1 MKQDKQINHFTLKM
15 MRTGFDMT
23 GQNDNR
29 GDDIIQGM
37 INIIQPV
44 FEQGIVLAAEYS
56 KACGRDVM
64 LDEDIEYAM
73 KYCIMHRVGQA
84 IGSIFNEGE
93 IDLDEDE
100 EDEIE
105 VVPVDELPAFTRYT
119 GNNSQMIR
127 INQAYDEWKE
137 WKPES
142 PAQEILKNALDNNEF
157 EVNRDTST

>member
-23 GQNDNR
+23 GQNDNH
-29 GDDIIQGM
+29 GNDIIQGM

-44 FEQGIVLAAEYS
+44 FEQGVVLAAEYC

-84 IGSIFNEGE
+84 SGSIFNEGE

-105 VVPVDELPAFTRYT
+105 VVPVDELPTFTRYT

-142 PAQEILKNALDNNEF
+142 PAQKILKNALDNNEL
-157 EVNRDTST
+157 

>member
-1 MKQDKQINHFTLKM
+1 M

-44 FEQGIVLAAEYS
+44 FEQGIVLAAEYC

-84 IGSIFNEGE
+84 SGSIFNEGE
-93 IDLDEDE
+93 IDFDEDE

-105 VVPVDELPAFTRYT
+105 VVPVDELPTFTRYT

-142 PAQEILKNALDNNEF
+142 PAHEILKNALDNNEF

>member
-1 MKQDKQINHFTLKM
+1 M

-23 GQNDNR
+23 GQNDNH

-44 FEQGIVLAAEYS
+44 FEQGIVLAAEYC

-105 VVPVDELPAFTRYT
+105 VVPVDELPGFTRYT

-157 EVNRDTST
+157 EVNRDTAT

>member
-1 MKQDKQINHFTLKM
+1 M

>member
-1 MKQDKQINHFTLKM
+1 
-15 MRTGFDMT
+15 
-23 GQNDNR
+23 
-29 GDDIIQGM
+29 
-37 INIIQPV
+37 
-44 FEQGIVLAAEYS
+44 VLAAEYC

-84 IGSIFNEGE
+84 SGSIFNEGE

-105 VVPVDELPAFTRYT
+105 VVPVDELPTFTRYT

-142 PAQEILKNALDNNEF
+142 PAQKILKNALDNNEL
-157 EVNRDTST
+157 

>member
-1 MKQDKQINHFTLKM
+1 M

-44 FEQGIVLAAEYS
+44 FEQGIVLAAEYC

-93 IDLDEDE
+93 IDFDEDE

-105 VVPVDELPAFTRYT
+105 VVPVDELPTFTRYT

-142 PAQEILKNALDNNEF
+142 PAHEILKNALDNNEF
-157 EVNRDTST
+157 QVRDTST

>member
-44 FEQGIVLAAEYS
+44 FEQGIVLAAEYC

-105 VVPVDELPAFTRYT
+105 VVPVDELPTFTRYT

-142 PAQEILKNALDNNEF
+142 PAHEILKNALDNNEF
-157 EVNRDTST
+157 QVRDTST